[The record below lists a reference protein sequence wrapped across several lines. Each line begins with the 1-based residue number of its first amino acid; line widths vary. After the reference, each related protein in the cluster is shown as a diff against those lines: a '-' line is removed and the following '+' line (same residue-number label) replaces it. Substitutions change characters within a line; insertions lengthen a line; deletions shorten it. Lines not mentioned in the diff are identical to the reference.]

1 MVPGGARFRESLAVG
16 ETSLTSAE
24 VEELLKRLSRE
35 YLGDRY
41 HLLYR
46 NCNHFCEDLCAQLTG
61 RRPPSWVRRSA
72 NAGSALPEAHA
83 AAHWQINRLAHVARF
98 LNTFTPCFLPARRV
112 PPAACA
118 SAAARPG

>member
-1 MVPGGARFRESLAVG
+1 
-16 ETSLTSAE
+16 

-61 RRPPSWVRRSA
+61 RRPPSWVRRCA
-72 NAGSALPEAHA
+72 RVA
-83 AAHWQINRLAHVARF
+83 AEPQRSRQPTAQINRLAHVARF
-98 LNTFTPCFLPARRV
+98 LNTFTPCILPARRV
-112 PPAACA
+112 PRGTRD
-118 SAAARPG
+118 ARCTRIQPCGEPGSRDPPRFHD